1 MPTFTFIF
9 FFATKYLFDF
19 VGEWKLYRLAAEQY
33 KEHSFVQKLIYQD
46 IQLELPTMITF
57 SYCNNNITKG
67 FHSINTDSFPSI
79 LLMYCILKQ
88 LYSFFFLSSSCM
100 FDHTFSYTSHTS
112 QSYQPIYTGTIVTK
126 CHKL

>member
-1 MPTFTFIF
+1 
-9 FFATKYLFDF
+9 
-19 VGEWKLYRLAAEQY
+19 
-33 KEHSFVQKLIYQD
+33 
-46 IQLELPTMITF
+46 MITF
-57 SYCNNNITKG
+57 SYCNTNITKG
-67 FHSINTDSFPSI
+67 FYSINTDSLPSI

-126 CHKL
+126 CHKLWASTKSKNTGGKSNTSNAMPQTTIKHKSSGYNENNLELLVKNEDKMIRWLST